1 MAAEHNSSFD
11 PDFAGPGE
19 WAALYRQHGLQVVP
33 ARMPHPTKPWKM
45 PALRE
50 WQHFQEELL
59 PDAAFMRWYGPDGQ
73 FYRHRNVGVLT
84 GRASDNLFVI
94 DLDTH
99 KNEGADLWWRGQLA
113 INCYGQEPETWK
125 QRTGGGGR
133 QLLFRAPAG
142 WLAPTNKTSQG
153 VDIRGQGGFA
163 MLPPSLHL
171 SGKEYEWE
179 PGCAPWDGVEVAMA
193 AQWLL
198 DAIDELV
205 IQHGG
210 HKPERDGGPAQRTES
225 PASDFDAFH
234 NRIDGREDAMRDQVW
249 HAVLEFRRSG
259 GTLGTE
265 GEAQAFEAAL
275 HRYLRSTRTRLT
287 GVDNVTGLER
297 ECRGPSAFEAKWRR
311 ATRKWGSD
319 AFEHEA
325 AKSNPN
331 EQKTEPPPGEQ
342 PNNHERTAE
351 DDFAAP
357 PPGLIQTAEQFVAGF
372 RPPDYLIKGILQ
384 RSYLYSLTA
393 RTGHGKTAVSMF
405 SSYSIALGQ
414 PIRDR
419 DVQQGAVL
427 ILAGENP
434 DDIRARFLVLAE
446 AFQFDPRNVPIH
458 FLPGVVDIALQMH
471 RIRAEAERIGP
482 LAFVNVDTAA
492 AYYKGDDANS
502 NAQMGEYARLLR
514 QLTTLPGK
522 PAVVVNCH
530 PVKNASRENLLPA
543 GGGAF
548 LNEVDGN
555 LTLWSNSDGQTTLHW
570 QGKFRGPEFEP
581 INFALETRHADAV
594 VDSNGEFL
602 PSVIAHPLSDF
613 QVEAG
618 EQVEESEENKLLA
631 AIGMKPGAS
640 VASYAKSLGFM
651 SETGQPQKSKVFR
664 LRQRLADD
672 KLIERYRNDKW
683 RVTAKGKKELGWND
697 E

>member
-1 MAAEHNSSFD
+1 MMAAPGMPDFD
-11 PDFAGPGE
+11 PDFAGPSD
-19 WAALYRQHGLQVVP
+19 WAWLYRRHGLQAVP
-33 ARMPHPTKPWKM
+33 ARMPHPTKSWKM
-45 PALRE
+45 PALLE

-59 PDAAFMRWYGPDGQ
+59 PDAAFNRWYGPEGQ

-99 KNEGADLWWRGQLA
+99 KSEGADLWWKAHLA
-113 INCYGQEPETWK
+113 INNYGQESETWK

-142 WLAPTNKTSQG
+142 WLAPTNKTSLG

-179 PGCAPWDGVEVAMA
+179 PGCAPWDVEIA
-193 AQWLL
+193 AAPQWLL

-210 HKPERDGGPAQRTES
+210 HKPERDGESAQRTES
-225 PASDFDAFH
+225 PASDFNAFH
-234 NRIDGREDAMRDQVW
+234 ARIDGREDAMRDQVW
-249 HAVLEFRRSG
+249 HAVLSFRRSG
-259 GTLGTE
+259 GTPGTD

-275 HRYLRSTRTRLT
+275 HRYLRGTRTRLS
-287 GVDNVTGLER
+287 GVDNITGLER

-311 ATRKWGSD
+311 AMRKWGSE
-319 AFEHEA
+319 AFEAEA
-325 AKSNPN
+325 ARPNPHQ
-331 EQKTEPPPGEQ
+331 EQSRQEPPKEPPPF
-342 PNNHERTAE
+342 E
-351 DDFAAP
+351 DEFASAPP
-357 PPGLIQTAEQFVAGF
+357 PPGLIQTAEQFVSGF
-372 RPPDYLIKGILQ
+372 RPPDYLVKGIIQ

-405 SSYSIALGQ
+405 SSYAIALGK

-419 DVQQGAVL
+419 EVQQGAVL

-514 QLTTLPGK
+514 QLTALPGK
-522 PAVVVNCH
+522 PAVLVNCH

-555 LTLWSNSDGQTTLHW
+555 LTLWSNAEGQTTLHW

-581 INFALETRHADAV
+581 ISFALETRHADAV

-602 PSVIAHPLSDF
+602 PSVIAQPLSDF
-613 QVEAG
+613 QMEAG
-618 EQVEESEENKLLA
+618 ERVEESEENMLLA
-631 AIGMKPGAS
+631 KIGMKPGAS
-640 VASYAKSLGFM
+640 VATYAKDLNWL

-672 KLIERYRNDKW
+672 KLIERYRKDKW
-683 RVTAKGKKELGWND
+683 RVTPKGKKELGWSD